1 MVPALKGVLTAKG
14 YETRA
19 RIVREAA
26 RIVQERGAGN
36 TSLDEIQRAAGVS
49 ASQLYHYFADRNTLI
64 RAVVEHQTGE
74 VLGAQR
80 RALEDLDGFAALER
94 WRDMMIAAQDARDC
108 TGGCPLGSMVGDLA
122 ETDPRSRGE
131 LAAAFK
137 AWEALIA
144 DGLRSL
150 QARGVLPERCDTGKL
165 ALSLLSS
172 VQGGLIL
179 SQLHRNTDPLRAAL
193 DNEIAHLREI
203 AAADTSA

>member
-1 MVPALKGVLTAKG
+1 
-14 YETRA
+14 
-19 RIVREAA
+19 
-26 RIVQERGAGN
+26 
-36 TSLDEIQRAAGVS
+36 
-49 ASQLYHYFADRNTLI
+49 
-64 RAVVEHQTGE
+64 VEYQTGE

-80 RALEDLDGFAALER
+80 RLLEDLDGFEALER
-94 WRDMMIAAQDARDC
+94 WRDMMIAAQDAREC

-122 ETDPRSRGE
+122 ETDPQSRGD

-137 AWEALIA
+137 AWEVLIA

-150 QARGVLPERCDTGKL
+150 QTRGVLPEHCDTGKL

-203 AAADTSA
+203 AAAGTSA